1 MPKYEI
7 PNNVKDNILKLIDRV
22 DIKGGE
28 APVIIQI
35 IQTLS
40 APVID
45 RKKKEDDKNEKSN
58 EERK

>member
-1 MPKYEI
+1 MKYEI

-40 APVID
+40 VPVVD
-45 RKKKEDDKNEKSN
+45 KKKKSN
-58 EERK
+58 EEEK

>member
-1 MPKYEI
+1 MKYEI
-7 PNNVKDNILKLIDRV
+7 PNNVRDNILKLIDRV

-40 APVID
+40 VPVVD
-45 RKKKEDDKNEKSN
+45 KKKKEDDKNKKSN
-58 EERK
+58 EEK